1 MGSCFTENIGN
12 RFSELKF
19 NTFVNPFGQ
28 QYNPASIANG
38 INRIVRQQ
46 WFSDDDV
53 IYQDELFH
61 CWQHHSDFSKPTKEE
76 LITSVNSILKETLD
90 WFKHADYL
98 MLTFGTSHIYE
109 WTKDGRIVSNCHKIS
124 GSEFDLRF
132 LSPDE
137 TVERINNS
145 LDALKKLNPNLK
157 IFLTI
162 SPVRYLAFGFYENNL
177 SKANLFVA
185 IEKLLRHRT
194 DCFYFPAYEIVMDE
208 LRDYRFFTE
217 DLLHPTRL
225 ASQIVWEKLCNSLMN
240 DETKKLND
248 EITKVLAALAH
259 KPRNPNSVAQEKF
272 KKSTLEKIKL
282 LQSKLPETNWE
293 NEILKLEN
301 SIF

>member
-12 RFSELKF
+12 KFSELKF
-19 NTFVNPFGQ
+19 NTLVNPFGQ

-38 INRIVRQQ
+38 INRIVQQQ
-46 WFSDDDV
+46 WFEDDDV

-61 CWQHHSDFSKPTKEE
+61 SWQHHSDFSKSTKDE
-76 LITSVNSILKETLD
+76 LLTSINTTLKETND
-90 WFKHADYL
+90 WFKNVDYL

-109 WTKDGRIVSNCHKIS
+109 WKKDGRIVSNCHKIS

-132 LSPDE
+132 LSPEE
-137 TVERINNS
+137 TFERINKS
-145 LDALKKLNPNLK
+145 LNALKQINPSVK

-185 IEKLLRHRT
+185 IEKLLKTRT

-225 ASQIVWEKLCNSLMN
+225 ASQIVWEKLCDSLMN
-240 DETKKLND
+240 SETKKMNG
-248 EITKVLAALAH
+248 EIVKVLAAVAH
-259 KPRNPNSVAQEKF
+259 KPRNPNSQAQEKF
-272 KKSTLEKIKL
+272 KKITLDKIKL
-282 LQSKLPETNWE
+282 LQSKLPNTTWKAE
-293 NEILKLEN
+293 LMKMD
-301 SIF
+301 SQ